1 MMALLYSPRKGSA
14 MKLSHLTRIALV
26 GVLATGLIA
35 LAGCSIKGGTN
46 DQGASSPSPSAQS
59 GDQAPESPQ
68 QNDKTGGPQQNDN
81 ANKGGNLPADAV
93 ENTAMVA
100 YVNGDQVLFVDQ
112 ETQTP
117 YIPTNIDDAK
127 IIYNGQEIDE
137 DDLVA
142 GNIVKVTGN
151 GVMAESYPGQ
161 YPGIYQVEVIEQGS
175 PADAEQY
182 ADIVDTVFA
191 APDQSQVPS
200 GSLDY
205 KTSDAQVSVVLN
217 PYEFEW
223 HWKTEDGQT
232 STSEVDGFAADGMGE
247 FTENVA
253 DARVGG
259 ATDAFIAFSVNP
271 TSVEIERTPLAKGSQ
286 PKIDPAAED
295 ANVPCTL
302 GEDGAIALS
311 IEPNY
316 LYEVKA
322 TFPQGEAEYAFYT
335 LS

>member
-1 MMALLYSPRKGSA
+1 
-14 MKLSHLTRIALV
+14 MKQLNLTRVAIAGL
-26 GVLATGLIA
+26 LAASLLA
-35 LAGCSIKGGTN
+35 LGGCAAQGGTN
-46 DQGASSPSPSAQS
+46 DAAADADGAASAQADAENRS
-59 GDQAPESPQ
+59 Q
-68 QNDKTGGPQQNDN
+68 QNDQNQV
-81 ANKGGNLPADAV
+81 PSDA
-93 ENTAMVA
+93 EESTAMVA

-127 IIYNGQEIDE
+127 IIYDGQEIDE
-137 DDLVA
+137 DNLVA

-161 YPGIYQVEVIEQGS
+161 YPGIYQIEVVEQGS

-182 ADIVDTVFA
+182 AEIVDTVFA

-200 GSLDY
+200 GSLEY
-205 KTSDAQVSVVLN
+205 KTPDTQVSVILN

-223 HWKTEDGQT
+223 QWKTDDGQT
-232 STSEVDGFAADGMGE
+232 STTEVDGFAADGNGV
-247 FTENVA
+247 FSENVI
-253 DARVGG
+253 DTRVAS

-271 TSVEIERTPLAKGSQ
+271 TSVEIERTPLAKDSQ
-286 PKIDPAAED
+286 PQIDPASED
-295 ANVPCTL
+295 ADVPSTL

-316 LYEVKA
+316 LYEVKV
-322 TFPQGEAEYAFYT
+322 TFPQGEAAYAFYT
-335 LS
+335 LG